1 MADIILNRRLVY
13 GLDVDSLI
21 REAANRLTARAL
33 FEMLAKFDPSA
44 PNFREVIR
52 EIVDAS
58 PDALTTG
65 AVDVLVRFDDGM
77 PRLPDGDEQP
87 MPPHPVNPSVHHL
100 KLVFR
105 DEAAARYQFHL
116 FPNLE
121 APYIL
126 GGSQKREGPVQHLR
140 LELSQPEAL
149 QAFIDSCRHN
159 PHLLRV
165 EESSAG
171 EFEHAPSHSV

>member
-1 MADIILNRRLVY
+1 MADIIFNRRIVY

-21 REAANRLTARAL
+21 RETANRLTARAL
-33 FEMLAKFDPSA
+33 FEMLAKFDPRA
-44 PNFREVIR
+44 PDFSEKLR
-52 EIVDAS
+52 EIIDIS
-58 PDALTTG
+58 S
-65 AVDVLVRFDDGM
+65 DVLIAGGTELLVRFDDGL
-77 PRLPDGDEQP
+77 PRVPEGDEDPLLSQ
-87 MPPHPVNPSVHHL
+87 PVNPSVHHL

-105 DEAAARYQFHL
+105 DEAAARYQFPL

-126 GGSQKREGPVQHLR
+126 GATRKREGPVQHLR

-149 QAFIDSCRHN
+149 QAFIESCRSN
-159 PHLLRV
+159 PHLLRF